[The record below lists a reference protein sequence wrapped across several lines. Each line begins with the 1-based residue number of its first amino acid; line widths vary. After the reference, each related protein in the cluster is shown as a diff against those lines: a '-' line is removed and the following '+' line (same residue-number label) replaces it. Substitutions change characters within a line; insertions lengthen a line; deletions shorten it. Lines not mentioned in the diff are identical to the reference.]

1 MVCDIASC
9 TRQLISYAHK
19 ELTGTCLYD
28 HNMYFIQLAGAA
40 LRKGRHMKIPK
51 YSLVKDTLKAEITTG
66 NFSVGQ
72 KFYTEAELIHKF
84 MFHPLRLYARSVI
97 LYEKVTLSVIKDGG
111 LLFHKHYNA
120 RMRSLSTSSI
130 KVLQTK
136 CLQLCMCNATQIIR
150 FSPSLI

>member
-51 YSLVKDTLKAEITTG
+51 YSLVK
-66 NFSVGQ
+66 
-72 KFYTEAELIHKF
+72 ELIDEHSDKNNYTQLYDYISANKRICLRDEPYEQNTCIEVPAEK
-84 MFHPLRLYARSVI
+84 HVADILGLHEGEVCVKQIRKTSSSITGKPLEY
-97 LYEKVTLSVIKDGG
+97 
-111 LLFHKHYNA
+111 
-120 RMRSLSTSSI
+120 SLSFIRCEFFKVSI
-130 KVLQTK
+130 T
-136 CLQLCMCNATQIIR
+136 NR
-150 FSPSLI
+150 